1 MSKLISLGNQLTGS
15 RELSQTPYLAREGAV
30 AGTTYFHA
38 ARELLPFFSRRLSG
52 MGLILN
58 ERVTKAGQLEPEEFW
73 SFMVSQLTH
82 GKYGEGK
89 HKPTTKQMKDFYNE
103 VVGSLHDRGWSD
115 YASRFIEVGREMLLS
130 GFDRD
135 GVNEKEREELREYYT
150 DLVLDNENLADG
162 RKQYWHNITAN
173 IADEAAKES
182 GSQIPNMFIGT
193 RTGIEHK
200 TYGIGGTHPFTIED
214 GNETKSIVEIELKA
228 FLESDAYQELPSTT
242 RYQIMNAA
250 KRQLLEG
257 LRTQVDGR
265 AALSLGRVFAD
276 VAEHTTDVAYF
287 DTQVNNLTERFDQ
300 ASRYRIGQ
308 SEVERR
314 RFAKSDQLHSELNM
328 WVNMI
333 SNPAYGLGGK
343 SEAATK
349 TIAKQIGGLFDAYER
364 RANVSLQAGM
374 FELAQDKLLDAYK
387 KTKSPAIRDL
397 YKNTAEAVFVSINP
411 DTITGQT
418 DFYDQQIESP
428 EATKAFLDK
437 LVARIQDTD
446 YGADAG
452 QFSLADIFVKQ
463 AKDLIARAKRQGNDK
478 QAEVYE
484 VTVNKIKTTIREA
497 RSLDTTAVRKLS
509 DIHHEVTE
517 ELKEAFTTS
526 ESQAL
531 FTSVTETGLTEEI
544 FGKGKLYH
552 KIAAKIEETGE
563 LSVEDFNALVKMLSV
578 AEYNEWTQ
586 NETLP
591 IGGRLGVFVKE
602 HGKIT
607 RDQLNVLR
615 IETNNQLV
623 EQPLVEFWNTY
634 IADIVDRKIGEGG
647 LHTSSVRQILEDTKA
662 HFTAVKNTVKL
673 LAPEMQQKFI
683 EVGFKQLMLWLDSTD
698 VNNGGI
704 LPLSVTNLDTKQKK
718 VVAHEFNSFVKET
731 LKKEDEGK
739 PTFSEGME
747 KFYFDQANDPEYGKR
762 LVSQIQNIHYG
773 VGGEFSIVDSL
784 MLQVD
789 GMIRF
794 LKPMKNGEKPEEV
807 ESAFPEVCYTLLT
820 NVQDAV
826 KAAIDGASANQK
838 TIKSLGA
845 LKAVFGRISEMLG
858 KDAAEF
864 AAEKLSL
871 NAVMKGEEAQKAK
884 EKSADTLRQQLK
896 ALGTG
901 TDQTDE
907 KERLQNEIDEIM
919 GTAVVE
925 GVEAAKAEFG
935 KYWQSYLA
943 LKYEGNTTQGNHGD
957 LSVIADANHQKFM
970 DALKTRDFRYV
981 GAFLRAGVDE
991 MFKALDKIEDP
1002 DLRQR
1007 MAFEFFN
1014 FLSVSPVALELAA
1027 REKRRAGENEYQ
1039 GAKSVR
1045 TIGSIQVEFIKR
1057 IIDESATNKNRLG
1070 DFTTYIETNLA
1081 EKNVIPKEKLL
1092 CIELLF
1098 SYRYAKFGRTFAG
1111 ENPYEGKKPE
1121 ALQVGDVDFG
1131 QDPKSIASATHGLES
1146 SIETSSKM
1154 IMKGDML
1161 SVLEQVAAWG
1171 NFSPRIL
1178 MELAVT
1184 GEMRTRLI
1192 KNKRKFGQ
1200 SKWNKVR
1207 EQVYSLLRDDK
1218 KDEKWYEKLNKVYKA
1233 TGKYLFN
1240 ADTETSVS
1248 PALTKIILNAL
1259 NIPLSDKPEDSKN
1272 ALELVLA
1279 FLDDF
1284 GQVATLP
1291 GTSFMFD
1298 KAWTTLDGDKRSAWE
1313 SFAYNLIHQIEDLE
1327 MSGPAKSG
1335 VNEAKQAR
1343 MADVNATHLI
1353 LLGKAF
1359 KDFGENED
1367 VKAVGTIG
1375 SAYVNLLHDIL
1386 TDSDAS
1392 GAYKYHEDIRL
1403 AAQHV
1408 LQNELPLWS
1417 DEMMHK
1423 FFDGFIAKANS
1434 YTDYIKWIEHH
1445 NWTGIAFGAG
1455 VVPEHTY
1462 IGPLLKEKT
1471 ESSEAASQLIY
1482 TKSSRMAVDATL
1494 EMLRGYMFLGGRG
1507 GKRMAISIVT
1517 NEDTD
1522 QFKDK
1527 IRGVMRVD
1535 QEGNFIEQAVRI
1547 TYALGDAEQ
1556 KQEMKKILED
1566 LGRKDLSTYIATFTQ
1581 DEMPVSAQK
1590 YISKTGGLMDELA
1603 GELTVIEKKYEE
1615 ALKTMMGGLKPLI
1628 RIENGQ
1634 VVGIE
1639 GLSQDSVLLAQLKA
1653 RGEGWISELEAKMD
1667 IQGKREEMKSAADLE
1682 KILKERGSFAVFE
1695 EMVKQARI
1703 SGGGENFEVKVIDA
1717 MQEFLHVLTE
1727 TAKQTTTSGNMTQP
1741 NMFQVSRNQTG
1752 AVLSAIQSGAEA
1764 MASSLAKIV
1773 NITMEQRTEVMAKF
1787 AEIMQKTGL
1796 GESST
1801 SVEVLVKTYVDMFT
1815 KIITGDAAQVE
1826 KIMSMRTAVA
1836 EKRGS
1841 ELQQLLAIEEKLVN
1855 EMNGLGEQA
1864 DRVAIDQ
1871 IKTEINGLKAI
1882 RDQVYKAA
1890 GDAVDELKT
1899 YGTVTKAYGKSLD
1912 ERLAASAGEK
1922 TAALQFFHNVS
1933 APNGK
1938 LGKRAFKYMQWFTG
1952 YAAAGETLN
1961 FEHLS
1966 LDPVVLL
1973 NNMGLKDYQQEDL
1986 FSQAN
1991 A

>member
-1 MSKLISLGNQLTGS
+1 MSKLISLSNQGAGS
-15 RELSQTPYLAREGAV
+15 RELSRVPYIPSEGASI
-30 AGTTYFHA
+30 GTTYLHA
-38 ARELLPFFSRRLSG
+38 ARELLPFFSRRLTG

-58 ERVTKAGQLEPEEFW
+58 EKVTKAGQLEPEEFW
-73 SFMVSQLTH
+73 SFMVSQITH

-89 HKPTTKQMKDFYNE
+89 HKPTTKEIKNFYNE

-130 GFDRD
+130 GFDRPH
-135 GVNEKEREELREYYT
+135 VNEREREELRDYYK

-173 IADEAAKES
+173 IADEAAKET
-182 GSQIPNMFIGT
+182 GSMIPNMFTGT

-200 TYGIGGTHPFTIED
+200 TYGVGGTHPFTVED
-214 GNETKSIVEIELKA
+214 GNETKSIIEVELKA
-228 FLESDAYQELPSTT
+228 FLESDAYQELPSKT
-242 RYQIMNAA
+242 RYQIMGAA
-250 KRQLLEG
+250 KKQLLAG
-257 LRTQVDGR
+257 LQTQVDGR
-265 AALSLGRVFAD
+265 SALALGRTFAD
-276 VAEHTTDVAYF
+276 VAKHTADIAYF
-287 DTQVNNLTERFDQ
+287 DTQVNSLTERFDLV
-300 ASRYRIGQ
+300 ARHRLKDDEG
-308 SEVERR
+308 ERR
-314 RFAKSDQLHSELNM
+314 KLAKSDQLHSELTL
-328 WVNMI
+328 WVDMI

-343 SEAATK
+343 SEEATLA
-349 TIAKQIGGLFDAYER
+349 IAQQIGGLIEAYER

-374 FELAQDKLLDAYK
+374 FEVVQEKLLDAYK

-397 YKNTAEAVFVSINP
+397 YKNTTEAVFTSVNP
-411 DTITGQT
+411 STITGQT
-418 DFYDQQIESP
+418 DFYDQQIESHDS
-428 EATKAFLDK
+428 TKAFLDT
-437 LVARIQDTD
+437 LVTRIQDPD

-452 QFSLADIFVKQ
+452 QFSLADVFVKQ
-463 AKDLIARAKRQGNDK
+463 AKDLIDRAKKQGNDK
-478 QAEVYE
+478 QALVHEIV
-484 VTVNKIKTTIREA
+484 VDKIKATIREA
-497 RSLDTTAVRKLS
+497 HTLDTTAVKKLS
-509 DIHHEVTE
+509 EIHHVATD
-517 ELKEAFTTS
+517 ELKSSFSTS

-531 FTSVTETGLTEEI
+531 FTSVTETDLTEEI
-544 FGKGKLYH
+544 FGKGKLYVE
-552 KIAAKIEETGE
+552 IARKIEEAGE
-563 LSVEDFNALVKMLSV
+563 ISK
-578 AEYNEWTQ
+578 AEYDAMTQ
-586 NETLP
+586 NGTLQ
-591 IGGRLGVFVKE
+591 IGGRLAVFIQE

-607 RDQLNVLR
+607 KDELSTLR
-615 IETNNQLV
+615 VETNNQLV
-623 EQPLVEFWNTY
+623 EQPLIEFWNTY
-634 IADIVDRKIGEGG
+634 ISDIVDKKFGHGG
-647 LHTSSVRQILEDTKA
+647 LHTASVKQILEDTKE
-662 HFTAVKNTVKL
+662 HFASVKDTVKL
-673 LAPEMQQKFI
+673 FAPEMQQKFV
-683 EVGFKQLMLWLDSTD
+683 EVGFKQLLLWLDSTN
-698 VNNGGI
+698 VSGGI
-704 LPLSVTNLDTKQKK
+704 LPLTVSNLDTKQKH
-718 VVAHEFNSFVKET
+718 VVVDEFNSFVRET
-731 LKKEDEGK
+731 LKSDGDK
-739 PTFSEGME
+739 PTFVEGMV
-747 KFYFDQANDPEYGKR
+747 KFYFDQASDPEFGKR
-762 LVSQIQNIHYG
+762 LVSHIQNPHYG
-773 VGGEFSIVDSL
+773 VGSEFNVVQSL

-789 GMIRF
+789 GMINL
-794 LKPMKNGEKPEEV
+794 LKPMKKEQKPEEV
-807 ESAFPEVCYTLLT
+807 KSAFPEICYKLLT
-820 NVQDAV
+820 NVQDAI
-826 KAAIDGASANQK
+826 KTAIDSASTNEQ
-838 TIKSLGA
+838 TIKSLST
-845 LKAVFGRISEMLG
+845 LKTLFGRISEVLG
-858 KDAAEF
+858 ADAAEY
-864 AAEKLSL
+864 AAEKVSL
-871 NAVMKGEEAQKAK
+871 NAVLKGDVAQKAK
-884 EKSADTLRQQLK
+884 EKTADKLRQQLK

-901 TDQTDE
+901 SDQADE
-907 KERLQNEIDEIM
+907 KEKLQKEIDEIM
-919 GTAVVE
+919 GSAVVE
-925 GVEAAKAEFG
+925 GVEAAQKEFSD
-935 KYWQSYLA
+935 YWQTYLA
-943 LKYEGNTTQGNHGD
+943 LKYEGNTTQGNQGD
-957 LSVIADANHQKFM
+957 LSVIADSNHQKFM
-970 DALKTRDFRYV
+970 EALKTRDFRYV

-991 MFKALDKIEDP
+991 MFKALDKVEDP

-1014 FLSVSPVALELAA
+1014 FLSVSPVAIELAA
-1027 REKRRAGENEYQ
+1027 REKRRAGENEFQ

-1057 IIDESATNKNRLG
+1057 IIDESVTNRNRLG

-1111 ENPYEGKKPE
+1111 KNPYEGKDIGLLE
-1121 ALQVGDVDFG
+1121 AKDVDFG
-1131 QDPKSIASATHGLES
+1131 QDPKSISGATHGLES

-1154 IMKGDML
+1154 IKKGDRL
-1161 SVLEQVAAWG
+1161 SVLEQIAAWG

-1207 EQVYSLLRDDK
+1207 EQVYSLLRDEK
-1218 KDEKWYEKLNKVYKA
+1218 KDDRWYEKLNKVYKA

-1259 NIPLSDKPEDSKN
+1259 DIPLSDKPEDSKN

-1298 KAWTTLDGDKRSAWE
+1298 KDWTTLDGDKRSAWE

-1327 MSGPAKSG
+1327 MSGPATG
-1335 VNEAKQAR
+1335 ANEAQR
-1343 MADVNATHLI
+1343 TSLADVNAAHLV

-1386 TDSDAS
+1386 TDNDKS

-1417 DEMMHK
+1417 DEMMRK
-1423 FFDGFIAKANS
+1423 FFDGFVAKANS
-1434 YTDYIKWIEHH
+1434 YGDYIKWIEHH
-1445 NWTGIAFGAG
+1445 NWTGIAFGAA

-1462 IGPLLKEKT
+1462 IGSLLKEKT
-1471 ESSEAASQLIY
+1471 ESGEAASQLIY
-1482 TKSSRMAVDATL
+1482 KKSSRMAVDATL

-1527 IRGVMRVD
+1527 IRGVMKVD

-1547 TYALGDAEQ
+1547 TYALGDEEQ
-1556 KQEMKKILED
+1556 KKEMKKILED
-1566 LGRKDLSTYIATFTQ
+1566 LGRKDLSTYIATFNQ
-1581 DEMPVSAQK
+1581 DEIPGNAQK
-1590 YISKTGGLMDELA
+1590 YLSKTGGLMDELA

-1615 ALKTMMGGLKPLI
+1615 ALNTMMGGLKPLI

-1634 VVGIE
+1634 VVSIE
-1639 GLSQDSVLLAQLKA
+1639 GLGQDSVLLAQLKA
-1653 RGEGWISELEAKMD
+1653 RGEGWITELEGKMD
-1667 IQGKREEMKSAADLE
+1667 IQGKREEMKSATDLE

-1717 MQEFLHVLTE
+1717 MQEFLKVLTE
-1727 TAKQTTTSGNMTQP
+1727 TAKQKGEGSSMTQP
-1741 NMFQVSRNQTG
+1741 NMFHVNRNQTG
-1752 AVLSAIQSGAEA
+1752 AMLSAIQNGAEA
-1764 MASSLAKIV
+1764 MANSLAKIV

-1787 AEIMQKTGL
+1787 AEIMEKTGL
-1796 GESST
+1796 GGSST
-1801 SVEVLVKTYVDMFT
+1801 SVETLVKTYVDMFT
-1815 KIITGDAAQVE
+1815 KIISGDADQVE

-1841 ELQQLLAIEEKLVN
+1841 ELTQLLAIEEKLTN
-1855 EMNGLGEQA
+1855 EMSGLGENA
-1864 DRVAIDQ
+1864 DRIALEQ
-1871 IKTEINGLKAI
+1871 IKAEIKGLKSI
-1882 RDQVYKAA
+1882 RDQVYSATTQ
-1890 GDAVDELKT
+1890 AVDELKT
-1899 YGTVTKAYGKSLD
+1899 YGEVTKAYGKNLD
-1912 ERLAASAGEK
+1912 QRLAASAEEK

-1973 NNMGLKDYQQEDL
+1973 SNMGLKDYQQEDL
-1986 FSQAN
+1986 FSQTN
-1991 A
+1991 AQ

>member
-1 MSKLISLGNQLTGS
+1 MSKLISLSNQGAGS
-15 RELSQTPYLAREGAV
+15 RELSRVPYIPSEGASI
-30 AGTTYFHA
+30 GTAYLHA
-38 ARELLPFFSRRLSG
+38 ARELLPFFSRRLTG

-58 ERVTKAGQLEPEEFW
+58 EKVTKAGQLEPEEFW
-73 SFMVSQLTH
+73 SFMVSQITH

-89 HKPTTKQMKDFYNE
+89 HKPTTKEIKNFYNE

-130 GFDRD
+130 GFDREH
-135 GVNEKEREELREYYT
+135 VNEREREELRDYYK
-150 DLVLDNENLADG
+150 DLILDNENLADG

-173 IADEAAKES
+173 IADEAAKET
-182 GSQIPNMFIGT
+182 GSMIPNMFIGT
-193 RTGIEHK
+193 RTGIENA
-200 TYGIGGTHPFTIED
+200 TYGIGGTHPFTVED
-214 GNETKSIVEIELKA
+214 GRETKSIIEVELKA
-228 FLESDAYQELPSTT
+228 FLESDAYQELPSKT

-276 VAEHTTDVAYF
+276 VAKHTIDTAYF
-287 DTQVNNLTERFDQ
+287 DTQVNSLTERFDLV
-300 ASRYRIGQ
+300 AKHRLGDDEI
-308 SEVERR
+308 ERR
-314 RFAKSDQLHSELNM
+314 KLAKSDQLHAELTM
-328 WVNMI
+328 WVDMI
-333 SNPAYGLGGK
+333 SNPGYGLGGK
-343 SEAATK
+343 SEEATSA
-349 TIAKQIGGLFDAYER
+349 IAGVIGGLFSAYER

-374 FELAQDKLLDAYK
+374 FEVVQEKLLDAYK
-387 KTKSPAIRDL
+387 KTKNPAIRDL
-397 YKNTAEAVFVSINP
+397 YKNTAEAVFTSVNP
-411 DTITGQT
+411 EVVTGQT
-418 DFYDQQIESP
+418 DFYDQQIETP
-428 EATKAFLDK
+428 ESTKAFLDK
-437 LVARIQDTD
+437 LVARIQDAD

-452 QFSLADIFVKQ
+452 QFSLADTFVKQ
-463 AKDLIARAKRQGNDK
+463 AKDLISRAKRQGNDK
-478 QAEVYE
+478 QAQVYE
-484 VTVNKIKTTIREA
+484 VTVDKIKATIREA
-497 RSLDTTAVRKLS
+497 RTLDTTVVKKLGE
-509 DIHHEVTE
+509 IHHAATD
-517 ELKEAFTTS
+517 ELKGAFSTS
-526 ESQAL
+526 ESQSL

-544 FGKGKLYH
+544 FGKGKLYAE
-552 KIAAKIEETGE
+552 IAKKIEETGE
-563 LSVEDFNALVKMLSV
+563 ISS
-578 AEYNEWTQ
+578 AEYNVLTQ
-586 NETLP
+586 NGTLQ
-591 IGGRLGVFVKE
+591 IGGRLAVFIQE

-607 RDQLNVLR
+607 KDELNTLR
-615 IETNNQLV
+615 VETNNQLV
-623 EQPLVEFWNTY
+623 EQPLIEFWNTY
-634 IADIVDRKIGEGG
+634 ISDIVDKKFGHGG
-647 LHTSSVRQILEDTKA
+647 LHTASVKQILEDTKA
-662 HFTAVKNTVKL
+662 HFTSVKDTVKL

-683 EVGFKQLMLWLDSTD
+683 EVGFKQLLLWLDSTD
-698 VNNGGI
+698 ITGGI
-704 LPLSVTNLDTKQKK
+704 LPLSVANLDTKQKH
-718 VVAHEFNSFVKET
+718 VVADEFNSFVQET
-731 LKKEDEGK
+731 LKRESDGK
-739 PTFSEGME
+739 PTFVEGMV
-747 KFYFDQANDPEYGKR
+747 KFYFDQASDPEFGKR
-762 LVSQIQNIHYG
+762 LVSHIQNPHYG
-773 VGGEFSIVDSL
+773 IGSEFNVVQSL

-789 GMIRF
+789 GMINL
-794 LKPMKNGEKPEEV
+794 LKPMKKEQKPEEV
-807 ESAFPEVCYTLLT
+807 KSAFPEICYKLLT
-820 NVQDAV
+820 NVQDAI
-826 KAAIDGASANQK
+826 KTAIDSASTNEQ
-838 TIKSLGA
+838 TIKSLST
-845 LKAVFGRISEMLG
+845 LKTLFGRISEVLG
-858 KDAAEF
+858 ADAAEY

-871 NAVMKGEEAQKAK
+871 SAVLKGDVAQKAK
-884 EKSADTLRQQLK
+884 EKSADTLREQLK

-901 TDQTDE
+901 SDQADE
-907 KERLQNEIDEIM
+907 KEKLQKEIDEIM
-919 GTAVVE
+919 GSAVIE
-925 GVEAAKAEFG
+925 GVEAAQNEFG
-935 KYWQSYLA
+935 NYWRTYLA
-943 LKYEGNTTQGNHGD
+943 LKYEGNTTQGNQGD
-957 LSVIADANHQKFM
+957 LSVIADSNHEKFM

-991 MFKALDKIEDP
+991 MFKALDKVEDP

-1014 FLSVSPVALELAA
+1014 FLSVSPVAIELAA

-1057 IIDESATNKNRLG
+1057 IIDESVTNRNRLG

-1111 ENPYEGKKPE
+1111 KNPYEGKDVNSLE
-1121 ALQVGDVDFG
+1121 AKDVDFG
-1131 QDPKSIASATHGLES
+1131 QDPKSISNATHGLES

-1154 IMKGDML
+1154 IKKGDRL
-1161 SVLEQVAAWG
+1161 SILEQIAAWG

-1207 EQVYSLLRDDK
+1207 EQVYNLLRDEK
-1218 KDEKWYEKLNKVYKA
+1218 KDDRWYEKLNKVYKA

-1259 NIPLSDKPEDSKN
+1259 DIPLSDKPEDSKN

-1298 KAWTTLDGDKRSAWE
+1298 KDWTTLDGDKRSAWE

-1327 MSGPAKSG
+1327 MSGPATG
-1335 VNEAKQAR
+1335 ANEAQR
-1343 MADVNATHLI
+1343 TSLADVNAAHLV

-1386 TDSDAS
+1386 TDNDKS

-1423 FFDGFIAKANS
+1423 FFDGFVAKANS
-1434 YTDYIKWIEHH
+1434 YGDYIKWIEHH

-1462 IGPLLKEKT
+1462 IGDLLRGQT

-1527 IRGVMRVD
+1527 IRGVMKVD

-1547 TYALGDAEQ
+1547 TYALGDEEQ
-1556 KQEMKKILED
+1556 KKEMKKILED
-1566 LGRKDLSTYIATFTQ
+1566 LGRKDLSTYIATFNQ
-1581 DEMPVSAQK
+1581 DEIPGNAQK
-1590 YISKTGGLMDELA
+1590 YLSKTGGLMDELA

-1634 VVGIE
+1634 VVSIE
-1639 GLSQDSVLLAQLKA
+1639 GLGQDSVLLAQLKA

-1667 IQGKREEMKSAADLE
+1667 IQGKRDQMKSAADLE

-1703 SGGGENFEVKVIDA
+1703 SGGGENFEVKVIES

-1727 TAKQTTTSGNMTQP
+1727 TAKKSAGKGGNMTQP

-1801 SVEVLVKTYVDMFT
+1801 SVETLVKTYVDMFT
-1815 KIITGDAAQVE
+1815 KIISGDADQVE
-1826 KIMSMRTAVA
+1826 KIMGMRTAVA
-1836 EKRGS
+1836 EKRGL
-1841 ELQQLLAIEEKLVN
+1841 ELQSLLAIEEKLTN
-1855 EMNGLGEQA
+1855 EMSALGEKA
-1864 DRVAIDQ
+1864 DRIAIDQ
-1871 IKTEINGLKAI
+1871 IKAEIDGLKSI

-1890 GDAVDELKT
+1890 GDAVEELKT
-1899 YGTVTKAYGKSLD
+1899 YGDVTKAYGKNLD
-1912 ERLAASAGEK
+1912 QRLAASAEEK

-1938 LGKRAFKYMQWFTG
+1938 LGKRAFKYMQWFAG

-1986 FSQAN
+1986 FSQTN
-1991 A
+1991 AQ